1 MIREDCRGN
10 GAVVAVDEDLH
21 GHGKIDNIFK
31 ILIFQNDT
39 TGSARGAAHPERLAY
54 DDNVS
59 NIDNAGSFLCGS
71 H

>member
-1 MIREDCRGN
+1 MATVNLIEKQKQR
-10 GAVVAVDEDLH
+10 VVDFL
-21 GHGKIDNIFK
+21 GLTGKIDNIFK

>member
-1 MIREDCRGN
+1 MATVNLIEKQKQR
-10 GAVVAVDEDLH
+10 
-21 GHGKIDNIFK
+21 KIDNIFK